1 MVSSLE
7 EFRRTT
13 SRVATFVILASIPSF
28 AFSIMLPRKGIVG
41 SILVVLFLVLVLI
54 LKVTIRCS
62 AVNSRDAIRVI
73 EGIFYAAVLTSVSWI
88 GYSTWMDGI
97 EGLIPSVIDA
107 VVLIVVTVLVQKK
120 IWQAKSMASQAP

>member
-1 MVSSLE
+1 
-7 EFRRTT
+7 
-13 SRVATFVILASIPSF
+13 
-28 AFSIMLPRKGIVG
+28 MLPRKGIVG